1 MIPRTIAQAIV
12 GDGTFFSSDD
22 FDPSWRPEVERIV
35 EAFGLPAGVS
45 APASLF
51 VVPFN
56 RRQVAIVSLLGRRF
70 RFLVLR
76 RALYDAIPDP
86 FAIVTRF
93 PPNLESTGTLPS
105 LEWPEEPLPK
115 RTVQLLDGIFKNGD
129 GPFLLGACQTLVD
142 SGRILL
148 VREQPDTKRIQDLW
162 LLLPDSTRRQ
172 TLVATFAYS
181 TALPFNLVVL
191 PKIPE
196 DGIPIGYLNE
206 DQTRDYPE
214 SRYERE
220 LQVAVESGDQRTVD
234 RLFARRTS
242 AETLKLAL
250 AIVLGMAFLTI
261 VLRIVMSR

>member
-1 MIPRTIAQAIV
+1 MIPRSISQAIV
-12 GDGTFFSSDD
+12 GDGTFLASDD
-22 FDPSWRPEVERIV
+22 FDESWRPEVERIV
-35 EAFGLPAGVS
+35 EAFGLRAGVS
-45 APASLF
+45 APESLF

-56 RRQVAIVSLLGRRF
+56 RRQVTVVSVLGRRF
-70 RFLVLR
+70 RFLVLQR
-76 RALYDAIPDP
+76 TLYNVIPDP
-86 FAIVTRF
+86 FAIIARF
-93 PPNLESTGTLPS
+93 PANLDNAGTLPS

-115 RTVQLLDGIFKNGD
+115 RTVESLDGIFKNGD

-142 SGRILL
+142 SGRILV
-148 VREQPDTKRIQDLW
+148 VREQPDTKRLHDLW
-162 LLLPDSTRRQ
+162 LLLPDSTRRS
-172 TLVATFAYS
+172 TWFATFAYS
-181 TALPFNLVVL
+181 IELQLNLVVL
-191 PKIPE
+191 PNIPE

-242 AETLKLAL
+242 AETLRLAL

>member
-12 GDGTFFSSDD
+12 GDGTFVASDD
-22 FDPSWRPEVERIV
+22 FDESWRPEVERIV

-45 APASLF
+45 APESLF

-56 RRQVAIVSLLGRRF
+56 RRQVAIVSQLGRRF
-70 RFLVLR
+70 RFLVLPL
-76 RALYDAIPDP
+76 ALYNVIPDP
-86 FAIVTRF
+86 FAIVARF
-93 PPNLESTGTLPS
+93 PAKMDSTGNLPS

-115 RTVQLLDGIFKNGD
+115 RTVQSLDGIFKNGD

-148 VREQPDTKRIQDLW
+148 VRDQPDTERIHDLW
-162 LLLPDSTRRQ
+162 LLLPDSIRRQ
-172 TLVATFAYS
+172 TWFATFAYS
-181 TALPFNLVVL
+181 TALEFRLLVL
-191 PKIPE
+191 PSIPE
-196 DGIPIGYLNE
+196 GGIPIGSLSE

-242 AETLKLAL
+242 AETLRMAL
-250 AIVLGMAFLTI
+250 AIVLGMAFLSI